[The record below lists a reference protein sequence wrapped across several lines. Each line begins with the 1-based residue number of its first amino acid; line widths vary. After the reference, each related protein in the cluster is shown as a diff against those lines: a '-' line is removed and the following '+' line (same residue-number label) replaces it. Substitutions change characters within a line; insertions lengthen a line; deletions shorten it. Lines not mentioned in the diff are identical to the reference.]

1 MKHFDVAIIGAGIA
15 GASLASE
22 LASQASVVILEAED
36 QPGYHT
42 TGRSNAFWQATYGG
56 PGVAPLTTASRPWL
70 DQHGVLAPRGA
81 IMLARAEDDPKLNAF
96 EQAYRDDDV
105 TLHRLDRGAIE
116 RLVPGVLP
124 DWDRGIFEAD
134 CFDIDVA
141 ELHARYLARV
151 RQNKAEIVCRARIQ
165 KAERCEGRW
174 TLSTQNDAYTAKIV
188 VNAAGAWADQIARLI
203 GANPLGVQPF
213 RRTIAQVVLEERAP
227 ENLPL
232 VLDISGTFYFRSD
245 HGRLWL
251 SPHDETPSPAC
262 DAAPE
267 ELDIAVAIDRLQ
279 RVVDWRVKRVEHAWA
294 GLRSF
299 APDRL
304 PIYGFDPKIEGF
316 FWCAG
321 QGGFGIQTAPAA
333 AKICAH
339 LILGGLPDPMIS
351 RIDARRYDPAR
362 FA

>member
-1 MKHFDVAIIGAGIA
+1 MKHYDVAIIGAGIA
-15 GASLASE
+15 GASLAAE
-22 LASQASVVILEAED
+22 LAAHMSVVVLEAED

-42 TGRSNAFWQATYGG
+42 TGRSNAFWQGTYGG
-56 PGVAPLTTASRPWL
+56 PGVAPLTTASRQWL
-70 DQHGVLAPRGA
+70 NQNKVLSRRGA
-81 IMLARAEDDPKLNAF
+81 IMLARDEDSAKVDAF
-96 EQAYRDDDV
+96 ENGFHPDV
-105 TLHRLDRGAIE
+105 VELTRLDRRALEHFI
-116 RLVPGVLP
+116 PGILP
-124 DWDRGIFEAD
+124 QWGQGIYEAD

-141 ELHARYLARV
+141 RLHALYLATA
-151 RQNKAEIVCRARIQ
+151 RQGNVQIVCGANVQHAVRRDGVWIV
-165 KAERCEGRW
+165 
-174 TLSTQNDAYTAKIV
+174 STRDDAYKVNII
-188 VNAAGAWADQIARLI
+188 VNAAGAWADDMARLV
-203 GANPLGVQPF
+203 GAKPLGVQPL
-213 RRTIAQVVLEERAP
+213 RRTIAQIVLKERVP
-227 ENLPL
+227 DNVPL
-232 VLDISGTFYFRSD
+232 ILDISGTFYFRPEN
-245 HGRLWL
+245 GRLWL

-267 ELDIAVAIDRLQ
+267 ELDIAIAIDRFQ

-304 PIYGFDPKIEGF
+304 PIYGFDPQVEGF

-339 LILGGLPDPMIS
+339 LILGGQPDPMIS
-351 RIDARRYDPAR
+351 RVDARRYDPAR